1 MLPVLMYAL
10 WLVVCYKANDINSV
24 VWAYAVE
31 IIAVSVAMIGF
42 FYNAGYVFGQPKPWH
57 SLFFSM
63 IGAMLCVMCI
73 ADERYFGM
81 QLIFISTALMFMY
94 YTWVII
100 QNMGK
105 KPQKVQP
112 PVDDGF
118 DRLR

>member
-1 MLPVLMYAL
+1 
-10 WLVVCYKANDINSV
+10 
-24 VWAYAVE
+24 
-31 IIAVSVAMIGF
+31 
-42 FYNAGYVFGQPKPWH
+42 
-57 SLFFSM
+57 M

-81 QLIFISTALMFMY
+81 RLIFISTALMFMY

-112 PVDDGF
+112 LWTMASTGSDKNSVE
-118 DRLR
+118 